1 MTALVRTSST
11 RTPLPVSF
19 PYAPYQQCITNKTD
33 SPNTL
38 NKGFPQ
44 QANQEKGRGFFTAPG
59 RKADGSLVRKRPQS
73 FADHWSQPRLFF
85 NSLSEVE
92 QQFLIDA
99 IRFETAQISPQI
111 QENILKELNKISH
124 DIAVRVGAAIGVEA
138 PEADPTYYHDN
149 TTAGLSIFGNKLPT
163 IATLNVGILAS
174 NNADG
179 SLDQATSLKE
189 AFAAEK
195 VNAHIVAETLG
206 EGIDQAYTH
215 SEAIAFDGII
225 VTSGAEALFNA
236 SSKSPLFPPR
246 RPIQIVADGYNWGKP
261 VGFLGGASAVKEVAD
276 VLDGPG
282 VYTAEGVDGLVED
295 FKDGLATFKF
305 TDRFAID
312 E

>member
-1 MTALVRTSST
+1 MR
-11 RTPLPVSF
+11 
-19 PYAPYQQCITNKTD
+19 Q
-33 SPNTL
+33 
-38 NKGFPQ
+38 
-44 QANQEKGRGFFTAPG
+44 
-59 RKADGSLVRKRPQS
+59 RPQS

-99 IRFETAQISPQI
+99 IRFETSQISAPM
-111 QENILKELNKISH
+111 QENILKQLNKISH
-124 DIAVRVGAAIGVEA
+124 DIAVRVGSAIGVEA

-174 NNADG
+174 TKTEG
-179 SLDQATSLKE
+179 SLDQAAALKE

-195 VNAHIVAETLG
+195 VNVAIVAETLM
-206 EGIDQAYTH
+206 EGVDQVYAA

-225 VTSGAEALFNA
+225 VANGAESLFNA
-236 SSKSPLFPPR
+236 SAKSPLFPPR
-246 RPIQIVADGYNWGKP
+246 RPMQIVADGYNWGKP
-261 VGFLGGASAVKEVAD
+261 VGFLGGASAVKDAAD

-282 VYTAEGVDGLVED
+282 VYTAEGVDGIMED